1 MTEPGTKLGKY
12 TVVDKLGEGSMGAV
26 YKAYDEALDRHVAI
40 KTMSQE
46 IQWNSDLKQRFL
58 REARAAAGLHHPNII
73 TIHDLGEEGTVTY
86 IVMELLLGKGLKA
99 LIREGAPMTLETKL
113 SIMMQVADGLNHA
126 HGRGIIHRDIKP
138 GNIHLEPGDIV
149 KILDFGIAR
158 IPASQLTRS
167 GARLGTP
174 LYMSPEQIRGEQTD
188 ERSDIFST
196 GIVFYALVTS
206 IHPFRD
212 KTTSASLE
220 NILYQRELRL
230 EEHLPD
236 APAGLRPILESCLAK
251 DADRRY
257 GSMAELGRACRNL
270 RQELI
275 AADGRLT
282 SEVESLLPQLKQNGS
297 PARIVDGG
305 EALVRG
311 RENPDYMAL
320 TRWLASARAAL
331 ATVSDPDRT
340 QRTTT
345 LDRAEGVTRVD
356 RPAPVFPA
364 QRESMGGR
372 PERERIYRFR
382 VEHPHGGSNAACAG
396 ELLISGVDVAYWAG
410 EPGHAFHAPFESLRL
425 EQQDDR
431 IEISG
436 AGKEK
441 RTLRARD
448 ATQAASIRQLWEK
461 LGKIVTSRQA

>member
-1 MTEPGTKLGKY
+1 MTEPGSKLGKY
-12 TVVDKLGEGSMGAV
+12 TIVEQLGEGSMGTV
-26 YKAYDEALDRHVAI
+26 FKAYDEALDRHVAI
-40 KTMSQE
+40 KTMTQE

-58 REARAAAGLHHPNII
+58 REARAAASLHHPNII
-73 TIHDLGEEGTVTY
+73 TIHDLGEEGKVTY

-99 LIREGAPMTLETKL
+99 LIREGALLTLETKL
-113 SIMMQVADGLNHA
+113 SVMMQVADGLNHA

-174 LYMSPEQIRGEQTD
+174 LYMSPEQIRGEPTD

-230 EEHLPD
+230 DEHMPG
-236 APAGLRPILESCLAK
+236 APGGLRPILETCLAK
-251 DADRRY
+251 DPDHRY

-275 AADGRLT
+275 AAAARLT

-297 PARIVDGG
+297 FGRIVDDGD
-305 EALVRG
+305 ALVRG
-311 RENPDYMAL
+311 REQPDYLAL
-320 TRWLASARAAL
+320 QRWLASARAAL
-331 ATVSDPDRT
+331 AAESDLDRT
-340 QRTTT
+340 RRTTT
-345 LDRAEGVTRVD
+345 LDRAEASTARID
-356 RPAPVFPA
+356 RPSTVGA

-382 VEHPHGGSNAACAG
+382 VEHPHGGSSAACSG

-410 EPGHAFHAPFESLRL
+410 DPGHAFHAPFESLRL
-425 EQQDDR
+425 EQQDDC
-431 IEISG
+431 IEIIG
-436 AGKEK
+436 AGKER

-461 LGKIVTSRQA
+461 LEKIVTSRQA